1 MPTYFVKKVVWPLF
15 AIYFGGDTSSFHGSD
30 LVKYSTINQRKCAF
44 DNIEDLENYLRRYMH
59 WILTH
64 MDS

>member
-1 MPTYFVKKVVWPLF
+1 MPLF
-15 AIYFGGDTSSFHGSD
+15 AIDFGGDTSSFHGSD
-30 LVKYSTINQRKCAF
+30 LVKDSTINQRKCAF
-44 DNIEDLENYLRRYMH
+44 DNIEDLEKLFEEIYMH